1 MDQSNLIKLAQQGD
15 SEAISQLLS
24 QSLNKNN
31 ISVSKCT
38 LKDDCLQLML
48 SAMTAP
54 PQEKIVN
61 FLRQWVQNLNINS
74 VNKVKVYSK
83 EIGEDFPAWH
93 EEFNLEFKAQP
104 NLHELAQKGDIDAI
118 EKLIIQWLNLKD
130 VKLKASLKEQKLNIL
145 ILLNYVPNADF
156 IVNKLKQEL
165 INLNIE
171 NCHVVKVYAQKIGE
185 DFPEWHQEFKVK
197 VEEVSE
203 ELVTKT
209 QNNPINQDLNLI
221 KAETSNQLT
230 TTENQSSLLNKAKL
244 GDLTAI
250 EGVLNYLLKSDRI
263 FAKVNLSNQYLQITI
278 VGERIPEQEKQ
289 VKLITNFVKQ
299 LNLNFAEK
307 LQIVAWR
314 KGGSFC
320 AWSEQINL
328 KAPPDTNNLW
338 KAITETASDVG
349 KVVSS
354 KMSDFQQSNVG
365 NEITKTAS
373 FVGGNLGQATQGV
386 GQFVSGKM
394 SEFQQSNSVD
404 SNLDRQNIPNTN
416 LTNYNNSSELQNITK
431 NHNHYLQY
439 INKQER
445 YAILKIILWLS
456 FADENLSEE
465 EIKNILEIALS
476 FGIENYNPQQ
486 ELKNL
491 PKEINPIL
499 QYLSSH
505 ESKQYLLK
513 LLVHFCFCDG
523 EYSASERLA
532 LYEIAIGLGESEN
545 LVAEVES
552 EYIKQVSIV
561 LQSNPQLLSNINHQT
576 IQPKQDI
583 NDGKALKVAGIVAGG
598 ALAVGI
604 TGGMAIPVI
613 GGIIGTTLFGLT
625 GAAATSS
632 GLAAIAGGSL
642 AAGGLGTAGGSAI
655 ITTIASLG
663 GAGQALKSGLNLY
676 GDLEEFNF
684 IPISPNRYA
693 CHRLICIHGFL
704 QQGKS
709 PQEEWRAVI
718 NYDHQSDLWSL
729 SWESKTLLDFGNTL
743 FNIGSKFTTSG
754 LMGFIG
760 KSALKNAGGLLALPA
775 TALSAL
781 KIIDNPWFV
790 AKNRAEK
797 TGKVLGEA
805 IAQLP
810 YPVSLLGYSLGSRV
824 IAYALE
830 YLQKEGHYGK
840 VFDVYL
846 MAGAVS
852 KKHYTFSSVDLDSVV
867 VNNIFNCYSQFD
879 EVLSYVYRT
888 AELGDEPIGLSPI
901 NHQKVTNLDVSNIS
915 PHHGDYPNKL
925 DQILELCRQ
934 ETPPTQFK
942 NRSKKTKVKLND
954 AIKVIEILKT
964 VPGITKADP
973 RDFPRAKPYVLL
985 PDGSILKT
993 WTNPAGVWHV
1003 FMGDPNDNMIFGG
1016 YVGWIHT
1023 DGLKR
1028 ILERIY
1034 QEYKPY

>member
-1 MDQSNLIKLAQQGD
+1 MDQANLIKLAQQGD
-15 SEAISQLLS
+15 CEAIMQLLS
-24 QSLNKNN
+24 QTLNKNK

-38 LKDDCLQLML
+38 IKEGCLQLML
-48 SAMTAP
+48 SAVTIP
-54 PQEKIVN
+54 PQQKIVD
-61 FLRQWVQNLNINS
+61 FLRQWLEKIKINC
-74 VNKVKVYSK
+74 VTKVKVYGK
-83 EIGEDFPAWH
+83 EIGDDFPAWH
-93 EEFNLEFKAQP
+93 EEFNLEIKAQP
-104 NLHELAQKGDIDAI
+104 NLNDLAKKGDLCAI

-145 ILLNYVPNADF
+145 IVLSYVPHPDF
-156 IVNKLKQEL
+156 IMTKLKQEL
-165 INLNIE
+165 INLNIK
-171 NCHVVKVYAQKIGE
+171 NCNFVKVYAQKIGE
-185 DFPEWHQEFKVK
+185 DFPEWHQEFSLK
-197 VEEVSE
+197 VEEVTGE
-203 ELVTKT
+203 FVTET
-209 QNNPINQDLNLI
+209 ANNSINQSSTLV

-230 TTENQSSLLNKAKL
+230 NNNNGSSLLNKAKS
-244 GDLTAI
+244 GDVTAI
-250 EGVLNYLLKSDRI
+250 QGVLNYLLKDDQI
-263 FAKVNLSNQYLQITI
+263 FAEVNLVNQYLQVSI
-278 VGERIPEQEKQ
+278 VGETIPNKEKQ
-289 VKLITNFVKQ
+289 VKLISNFVKE
-299 LNLNFAEK
+299 LNLNSAEK
-307 LQIVAWR
+307 LQILAWR
-314 KGGSFC
+314 KGDSSC
-320 AWSEQINL
+320 VWTEQINL
-328 KAPPDTNNLW
+328 KAPPDTTKLW
-338 KAITETASDVG
+338 RAITEKASDVG
-349 KVVSS
+349 EV
-354 KMSDFQQSNVG
+354 
-365 NEITKTAS
+365 
-373 FVGGNLGQATQGV
+373 L
-386 GQFVSGKM
+386 SGHF
-394 SEFQQSNSVD
+394 SEFQQSNLGNQIGQNVQGFGQFISSKISDIQQSNSVD
-404 SNLDRQNIPNTN
+404 YNLNRQGTSDTN

-456 FADENLSEE
+456 YADENLSEE
-465 EIKNILEIALS
+465 EIKNILDIARS
-476 FGIENYNPQQ
+476 FCIENYNPQQ
-486 ELKNL
+486 ELQNL

-499 QYLSSH
+499 QYLSSR

-513 LLVHFCFCDG
+513 LLIHFCFCDN
-523 EYSASERLA
+523 EYLASERLA

-545 LVAEVES
+545 IVAEVES

-561 LQSNPQLLSNINHQT
+561 LQNNPQLLSNINHQT

-583 NDGKALKVAGIVAGG
+583 NDGKALKVAGLVGVG
-598 ALAVGI
+598 ALAVAV
-604 TGGMAIPVI
+604 TGGIAAPVV
-613 GGIIGTTLFGLT
+613 GGIIGVHIFGLS
-625 GAAATSS
+625 GIAAVSS
-632 GLAAIAGGSL
+632 GLAAIGGGSL
-642 AAGGLGTAGGSAI
+642 AAGGLGTVGGSAI
-655 ITTIASLG
+655 ITTIAGLG
-663 GAGQALKSGLNLY
+663 GGGQALKSGLNLY

-704 QQGKS
+704 QQDDS
-709 PQEEWRAVI
+709 PQQGWGAVMR
-718 NYDHQSDLWSL
+718 YDHQSDLWSL
-729 SWESKTLLDFGNTL
+729 NWESKTRKDVTNIL
-743 FNIGSKFTTSG
+743 FNDIGSKFATSG

-760 KSALKNAGGLLALPA
+760 KSALKTAGGLLALPA
-775 TALSAL
+775 TALSIL
-781 KIIDNPWFV
+781 KLIDNPWFV

-797 TGKVLGEA
+797 TGKLLGEA
-805 IAQLP
+805 ISQLP

-830 YLQKEGHYGK
+830 YLQKQGHYGK

-852 KKHYTFSSVDLDSVV
+852 KKHYTFNSVDLDSVV

-901 NHQKVTNLDVSNIS
+901 NHHKVTNLDVSNIS

-934 ETPPTQFK
+934 QTPPIQFK
-942 NRSKKTKVKLND
+942 NRSRKSKVKLND

-973 RDFPRAKPYVLL
+973 RDFHRANAYIFL

-993 WTNPAGVWHV
+993 WTNPAGVLHV
-1003 FMGDPNDNMIFGG
+1003 FLSDPNDNMIFGG

-1028 ILERIY
+1028 MLERIY